1 MGIKHRICL
10 IAGLLCA
17 APALAKGE
25 SAPAIPDEIIRTAMD
40 EADCWLPFDEAKEVM
55 QPARPLAGE
64 LWLLEVLCWRAAYQ
78 AGSIFLTVS
87 ADEPDAARL
96 LQFPVPHEG
105 GFTQVASLT
114 FPDYD
119 PDGLRITSLHKT
131 RGLGDCG
138 SAGSWIWS
146 GDDFAL
152 ETYWHKDDC
161 DGILFDPFNEPDR
174 WRVYP

>member
-1 MGIKHRICL
+1 MGSRHCIWL
-10 IAGLLCA
+10 VAGLLCT
-17 APALAKGE
+17 APALAQGE
-25 SAPAIPDEIIRTAMD
+25 SAPILPGEIIRTAMD
-40 EADCWLPFDEAKEVM
+40 EADCWLPFDEAEAYM

-64 LWLLEVLCWRAAYQ
+64 LWLLEVPCWRAAYQ

-96 LQFPVPHEG
+96 LRFRVPDIDGFAHEP
-105 GFTQVASLT
+105 SLT

-119 PDGLRITSLHKT
+119 PGGLRITSLHRA

-146 GDDFAL
+146 QDAFIL
-152 ETYWHKDDC
+152 EAYWHKDDC
-161 DGILFDPFNEPDR
+161 DGILFDPFDEPEH
-174 WRVYP
+174 WQVYP